1 MKTKKL
7 LELFVKNLKNAVDDA
22 AEKQKAYREGVLIK
36 WT

>member
-1 MKTKKL
+1 
-7 LELFVKNLKNAVDDA
+7 VKNLKNAVDDA